1 MFRRRNSIFNCPL
14 AIPAAWFVVAFT
26 TPFVF
31 AHPEPALEID
41 RLTQQLQKEPKRID
55 LLLLRAHC
63 NAEVG
68 RAADAVS
75 DLDAAQRIDPQSRL
89 VRLQRGLVLAQLNR
103 TEEAEGELSR
113 YIKDG
118 GEDPRAWI
126 ERARMRARLNRLKEA
141 VSDYDKALATS
152 DDLDAYIERGAIQEK
167 LGRLEDAAAGYQQ
180 GLARMPRSVVL
191 QIPFVR
197 VETARKRYPA
207 AIRLIDEAMA
217 TAPVKTDWYLRRA
230 DVHAAAGNKSAAQ
243 ADREAALRE
252 AERMVAAKQTALN
265 LLFRA
270 RAFAA
275 LDRWTDARK
284 DLLIVR
290 KMSPQLEEGRLLLA
304 TVEHRLNDKP
314 ETGTAAGKGS
324 P

>member
-1 MFRRRNSIFNCPL
+1 MIRRRVSIFNRL
-14 AIPAAWFVVAFT
+14 RVVVAAWIAVAFT
-26 TPFVF
+26 TPIVF
-31 AHPEPALEID
+31 AHPEPAVEID
-41 RLTQQLQKEPKRID
+41 RLTQQLQKEPERID

-63 NAEVG
+63 NAEAG
-68 RAADAVS
+68 RAVDAVS
-75 DLDAAQRIDPQSRL
+75 DLDAAQRLDPQSRL

-118 GEDPRAWI
+118 GEDSRAWI
-126 ERARMRARLNRLKEA
+126 ERARIRARLNRLKEA
-141 VSDYDKALATS
+141 VSDYDKALTTS
-152 DDLDAYIERGAIQEK
+152 DDLDAFLERGAIQEK

-191 QIPFVR
+191 QIPLVR

-217 TAPVKTDWYLRRA
+217 NAPVKTDWYLRRA
-230 DVHAAAGNKSAAQ
+230 DVHTAAGNKSAAQ

-265 LLFRA
+265 LFARA
-270 RAFAA
+270 RVLSAMG
-275 LDRWTDARK
+275 RNEEARK
-284 DLLIVR
+284 DLRVVR
-290 KMSPQLEEGRLLLA
+290 EMAPQLEEARQLLA
-304 TVEHRLNDKP
+304 ILETHAAKAKP
-314 ETGTAAGKGS
+314 DAGGNTKGS
-324 P
+324 Q